1 MMKEYSISSFR
12 RVCVKQQDD
21 DFFVTIEQPG
31 SELKRVTLPAKRWV
45 ALLASELDET
55 LDLLQTQ
62 QYVRLNTHIG
72 GGFYVSVTTGYNCVD
87 IRRFYYNPAKD
98 STLPTKEGIA
108 INLNDWT
115 AFKVI
120 AQQINQDFP
129 QLANAE
135 MCMHQTF
142 IELISCGECHPFDL
156 PTPL

>member
-12 RVCVKQQDD
+12 RVCVKQQDG

-45 ALLASELDET
+45 ALLASELDES
-55 LDLLQTQ
+55 LELLQTP

-72 GGFYVSVTTGYNCVD
+72 GRFYVSVTTGYNCVD

-120 AQQINQDFP
+120 AQQINQDFS